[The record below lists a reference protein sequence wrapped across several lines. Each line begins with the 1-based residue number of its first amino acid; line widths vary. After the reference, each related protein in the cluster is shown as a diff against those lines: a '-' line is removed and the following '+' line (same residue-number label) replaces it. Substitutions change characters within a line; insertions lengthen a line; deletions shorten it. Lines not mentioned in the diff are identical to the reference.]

1 MQFCFS
7 YGGQSHQR
15 WTVQPA
21 LQYIWFFCPFYST
34 VLLKM
39 LNLLSNCRLFCSQD
53 QVLKY
58 KFQHWYW
65 CIVYILTACQGVS
78 IVKWVDDWPWDQK
91 VSGSGL
97 TASLKIQTHVC
108 MDIPCPEGLN
118 KIWMVVHKN
127 IIIIIIACQ
136 VRDCQGSR
144 DWGLTL
150 STLYDIQA
158 YPFSLH
164 LDNILKPATFSY

>member
-1 MQFCFS
+1 MSVHKQCLVLSIFFS
-7 YGGQSHQR
+7 QLGAILFLLWWTVSHQH

-108 MDIPCPEGLN
+108 MDVPCLKALIKYEWWYIKTLLLLLLHVKSEIAKGPEIEAL
-118 KIWMVVHKN
+118 
-127 IIIIIIACQ
+127 
-136 VRDCQGSR
+136 
-144 DWGLTL
+144 
-150 STLYDIQA
+150 
-158 YPFSLH
+158 P
-164 LDNILKPATFSY
+164 